1 MEEFAI
7 WRSSVLALHKCI
19 VSLVTIL
26 GLCLQLEFA
35 NASAIV
41 KDCRRTILMK
51 LFITDISL
59 YFGLLSVMILQINQS
74 NRDFGEFM
82 NKIGVLLGTLASILE
97 LLILLPP
104 FGWLTLFFWSMY
116 LMITAIG
123 SYQLSKTLCKR
134 AVAALILALGEFQ
147 MKLISLNGRL
157 MGSVAGLG
165 RASEK
170 LKDLIKRSRYSTE
183 HDETSNLSK
192 ELPV

>member
-35 NASAIV
+35 NASALV
-41 KDCRRTILMK
+41 TDCRRTILMK

-97 LLILLPP
+97 LLILFPP
-104 FGWLTLFFWSMY
+104 FGCVTLFFWS
-116 LMITAIG
+116 ICFVTVAIK
-123 SYQLSKTLCKR
+123 SYRYWKTLCES
-134 AVAALILALGEFQ
+134 AL
-147 MKLISLNGRL
+147 
-157 MGSVAGLG
+157 AGLS
-165 RASEK
+165 RAYEK
-170 LKDLIKRSRYSTE
+170 LKDLIKRSRYWTD
-183 HDETSNLSK
+183 HDETKDQSK
-192 ELPV
+192 KLPV